1 MPAKAASHSS
11 SSAASK
17 SPASAT
23 LVREPVAEKHTISV
37 LVENRP
43 GVLARVSGLFAR
55 RGYNID
61 SLAVCATED
70 PEVSRMTVVTRGD
83 ERQLEQI
90 VKQLDKLVDVI
101 TIFDHTHDDLIG
113 REIAL
118 IKVHATV
125 DTRSEVMQLATVFR
139 ADVVH
144 ISPREENM
152 ILEVTGE
159 ASKID
164 AFLETLSKFEIRE
177 LVRTGTIAMVRGA
190 KRT

>member
-1 MPAKAASHSS
+1 MAGN
-11 SSAASK
+11 
-17 SPASAT
+17 PASGAAT
-23 LVREPVAEKHTISV
+23 TRADGDRHMISV

-55 RGYNID
+55 RGFNID

-70 PEVSRMTVVTRGD
+70 PVVSRMTVVTRGD
-83 ERQLEQI
+83 SSQLEQI

-101 TIFDHTHDDLIG
+101 TILDHTHDDLVE

-118 IKVHATV
+118 IKVRATV
-125 DTRSEVMQLATVFR
+125 DNRNEIMQLAAIFQAKVG
-139 ADVVH
+139 H
-144 ISPREENM
+144 IAPKEETM

-159 ASKID
+159 TNGVD
-164 AFLETLSKFEIRE
+164 AFLETLAKFQILE

-190 KRT
+190 RRT

>member
-1 MPAKAASHSS
+1 MG
-11 SSAASK
+11 
-17 SPASAT
+17 
-23 LVREPVAEKHTISV
+23 VRHTISV

-55 RGYNID
+55 RGFNID

-83 ERQLEQI
+83 DAQLLQI

-101 TIFDHTHDDLIG
+101 TILDHTNDNLIE

-118 IKVHATV
+118 VKVRATV
-125 DTRSEVMQLATVFR
+125 ENRSEIMQLATVFH
-139 ADVVH
+139 AAVVH
-144 ISPREENM
+144 ISPKEETM

-159 ASKID
+159 TTNVD
-164 AFLETLSKFEIRE
+164 AFLETLAKFQIQE
-177 LVRTGTIAMVRGA
+177 LVRTGTIALVRGA
-190 KRT
+190 RRT

>member
-1 MPAKAASHSS
+1 VVANLASG
-11 SSAASK
+11 A
-17 SPASAT
+17 
-23 LVREPVAEKHTISV
+23 VAGRGNGAGERHTISV

-55 RGYNID
+55 RGFNID

-70 PEVSRMTVVTRGD
+70 PAVSRMTVVTRGD
-83 ERQLEQI
+83 SAQLEQI

-101 TIFDHTHDDLIG
+101 TILDHTHDDLIE

-118 IKVHATV
+118 IKVRATV
-125 DTRSEVMQLATVFR
+125 ENRGEIMQLAAVFH
-139 ADVVH
+139 ADVDH
-144 ISPREENM
+144 ISPKEETM

-159 ASKID
+159 TNDVD
-164 AFLETLSKFEIRE
+164 AFLETLAKFHIEE

-190 KRT
+190 RRT

>member
-1 MPAKAASHSS
+1 MPAKI
-11 SSAASK
+11 
-17 SPASAT
+17 ASAPP
-23 LVREPVAEKHTISV
+23 VSASAPQEPLGEKHTISV

-70 PEVSRMTVVTRGD
+70 PVVSRMTVVTRGD

-101 TIFDHTHDDLIG
+101 TIFDHTRDDLIG

-118 IKVHATV
+118 IKVRATV
-125 DTRSEVMQLATVFR
+125 ENRSEIMQLATVFH
-139 ADVVH
+139 AEVDH
-144 ISPREENM
+144 ISPREETM

-164 AFLETLSKFEIRE
+164 AFLETLTKFEIQE

-190 KRT
+190 RRT

>member
-1 MPAKAASHSS
+1 VVANLASG
-11 SSAASK
+11 AGPQRAE
-17 SPASAT
+17 AMG
-23 LVREPVAEKHTISV
+23 VRHTISV

-55 RGYNID
+55 RGFNID

-83 ERQLEQI
+83 DAQLLQI

-101 TIFDHTHDDLIG
+101 TILDHTNDNLIE

-118 IKVHATV
+118 VKVRATV
-125 DTRSEVMQLATVFR
+125 ENRSEIMQLATVFH
-139 ADVVH
+139 AAVVH
-144 ISPREENM
+144 ISPKEETM

-159 ASKID
+159 TTNVD
-164 AFLETLSKFEIRE
+164 AFLETLAKFQIQE
-177 LVRTGTIAMVRGA
+177 LVRTGTIALVRGA
-190 KRT
+190 RRT